1 MSVWFPLRVRGVYES
16 VEYMDDE
23 CLEPKEHVKHT
34 EEECDELCNKLN
46 TQIQDEVLKAARI
59 IGDLSMKLNLGTSY
73 IIPILKSQLYDL
85 GYKD

>member
-23 CLEPKEHVKHT
+23 YLEPKDYVKQT

-46 TQIQDEVLKAARI
+46 AQIQDEVLKAARI
-59 IGDLSMKLNLGTSY
+59 IGDLSTKLKLDTSY
-73 IIPILKSQLYDL
+73 IIPILKSKLYDL